1 MSHRFH
7 RYPLHNHVRCIV
19 RFGFNEEESKFFI
32 LFDKGEF
39 DLAVKL
45 IGHIRFEDSESVDK
59 AVRVTEKLLNSQ
71 KPKLRV
77 VK

>member
-1 MSHRFH
+1 M
-7 RYPLHNHVRCIV
+7 

-32 LFDKGEF
+32 LFGKGEF